1 MTSSRRSVHCPECKS
16 THIAFVMMGMPL
28 YDDELE
34 RKLKEGKI
42 ILGGC
47 VVSDGDPNFVCN
59 DCKHQWRRDGK
70 KVEYPV
76 DTDDDWLG
84 VALDDVQA
92 ETHRS

>member
-1 MTSSRRSVHCPECKS
+1 MTDKRRMQCPECKS

-47 VVSDGDPNFVCN
+47 TVSGGDPNSVCN

-70 KVEYPV
+70 KVECPV
-76 DTDDDWLG
+76 ETDDDWLEHE
-84 VALDDVQA
+84 LDDTMTQK
-92 ETHRS
+92 